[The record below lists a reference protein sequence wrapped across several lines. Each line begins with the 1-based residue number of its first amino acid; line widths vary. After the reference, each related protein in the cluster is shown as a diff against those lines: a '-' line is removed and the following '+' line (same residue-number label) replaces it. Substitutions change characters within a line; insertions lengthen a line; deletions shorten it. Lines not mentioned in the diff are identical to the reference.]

1 MSSKTNHLPLSPAAI
16 MASQADLDRWR
27 AFGGTIEE
35 KTRGKRL
42 EKFFIA
48 PDGAWWCS
56 VAMGS
61 ICAPARRALRAP
73 FR

>member
-1 MSSKTNHLPLSPAAI
+1 
-16 MASQADLDRWR
+16 MASTADLDRWR

-48 PDGAWWCS
+48 PDGEKAC
-56 VAMGS
+56 
-61 ICAPARRALRAP
+61 C
-73 FR
+73 